1 MERTLTFASA
11 AFALA
16 TFSSTFFAQQQASFS
31 SAPQQTLQQSIT
43 VLGAA
48 EPVTEGESARS
59 VTTINLAEQGTLLP
73 EVASALRQDASVFV
87 QQRGPVGVQQD
98 VSIRGGT
105 FEQTLVLLNG
115 LRINDA
121 ETSHFNF
128 DLPVPQAA
136 LASLDVLHG
145 TGSTLYGADALA
157 GVIDV
162 RTAKPQAGEVR
173 LRAAVGS
180 YGVNQQAV
188 TASGMRGRLGEVL
201 AGERDFSTGF
211 LPDRDYR
218 SENASSETRLTTK
231 LGENDVLFAGSD
243 RAFGANQFYGAYPSY
258 ERTKGWFAAF
268 TQPLGSR
275 TLAQVAYRR
284 HSDIFVLFRSAPLK
298 YKNQH
303 IVESWQGDVRRK
315 DAVGKHLQIFYG
327 VEENTDQI
335 GSNSL
340 GHHGRNRTAGYVS
353 GELRGTRGSLSAGLR
368 EEFFGGGR
376 TSSAPNF
383 AGALRLKEKF
393 KLRASAGYGYRVPTF
408 VDLYYSDPT
417 TTGNPALR
425 PESAWNYDGGVD
437 WYASNGVSLSA
448 TGFTSRQ
455 HDAIDYVRATSTSKY
470 QAQNL
475 RDLSFSGVEVA
486 AQIRLSH
493 SQYLRLAYTSAV
505 GAQNALNGLQSRYV
519 FNNAVNNAAAEWRAS
534 TKQIAT
540 SARLVVTQ
548 RYQQTPFST
557 VDVSVAHNRGWWRPY
572 VQMTNLANTG
582 YQEIAGIRNQGRAF
596 TGGLELV
603 LSRR

>member
-455 HDAIDYVRATSTSKY
+455 HDAIDYVRATSTAKY
-470 QAQNL
+470 L
-475 RDLSFSGVEVA
+475 RRGRAECAERSAVALRLQQRGQQCGSGVARQHQADSDLRAVGGDPAVSADALQHGGRFRRAQPRMVA
-486 AQIRLSH
+486 ALCADDESGEHRLPGDCRD
-493 SQYLRLAYTSAV
+493 SQP
-505 GAQNALNGLQSRYV
+505 GASFYRWFGTGTFPAIVLYSPAWGT
-519 FNNAVNNAAAEWRAS
+519 VNS
-534 TKQIAT
+534 
-540 SARLVVTQ
+540 
-548 RYQQTPFST
+548 F
-557 VDVSVAHNRGWWRPY
+557 
-572 VQMTNLANTG
+572 
-582 YQEIAGIRNQGRAF
+582 
-596 TGGLELV
+596 
-603 LSRR
+603 